1 MLRGLFG
8 DILEAGLRWSFGARP
23 DQNDKEV
30 VCLDEAASSI
40 FILRNND
47 LGDVLCTTPLPAA
60 LKSRFP
66 ATRITVGV
74 GRWAAPIFEHNP
86 HVDEVLFVDAPWYNK
101 AVADRSLCAAA
112 HFIRR
117 SEQATSLEARR
128 FDVGIDVLG
137 SHFGAWLLR
146 RAGIKRIIG
155 VRGYAGGD
163 TLCDDAID
171 YDADIHVARFA
182 LKFAEHLGAI
192 NLPNARPQ
200 VFLTAAERADAR
212 SRWSQATGE
221 VRSKRRIVIG
231 AGNGR
236 IDKHWPLDHYREFV
250 RRLAADCSLSIA
262 LVGSSDDKHAA
273 ESIVAAATQSDDGIT
288 NLCGRLT
295 LRQTFALVS
304 ESDVVVCNPSMLMHA
319 SAAFDKPAV
328 VVLGPAFHD
337 PVGHYRQWC
346 YPGLSHYPKDAG
358 SGPPSVESAIS
369 KLDELASTP
378 TKNEPT

>member
-8 DILEAGLRWSFGARP
+8 DILEVGLRWSFGARP

-117 SEQATSLEARR
+117 SEQATSLDARH

-146 RAGIKRIIG
+146 RAGIKHIIG

-192 NLPNARPQ
+192 NLPDARPQ
-200 VFLTAAERADAR
+200 LYLTDDERADAR
-212 SRWSQATGE
+212 SRWNQVTGE
-221 VRSKRRIVIG
+221 DRSKRRIAIG
-231 AGNGR
+231 VGNGR
-236 IDKHWPLDHYREFV
+236 LDKHWPLDRYREFV

-262 LVGSSDDKHAA
+262 LIGSSDDEHAA
-273 ESIVAAATQSDDGIT
+273 ESIVAAATPSDNGIT
-288 NLCGRLT
+288 NLCGRLS
-295 LRQTFALVS
+295 LRQTFALVA
-304 ESDVVVCNPSMLMHA
+304 ESDIVACNPSMLMHA
-319 SAAFDKPAV
+319 SAAFAKPAV
-328 VVLGPAFHD
+328 VLLGPAFRD
-337 PVGHYRQWC
+337 PAGHYRQWC
-346 YPGLSHYPKDAG
+346 YPGLSHYPANYT
-358 SGPPSVESAIS
+358 SGMATPASAETMLVNLLNQADS
-369 KLDELASTP
+369 Q
-378 TKNEPT
+378 